1 MEAPIQQ
8 GIHGLKYHARLMQ
21 ARLLGQLMA
30 QALSARSDLPPL
42 LIPVPLHRGRLF
54 RRGYNQALEIA
65 RAISTTTGMQL
76 RQELAQ
82 RTRATADQIGTSA
95 VQRRRNVRG
104 AFVVDPRVAGH
115 SIALLDD
122 VMTTGA
128 TLDELARVC
137 RKAGATRIEAW
148 AVARVA

>member
-1 MEAPIQQ
+1 MEPPIQQ
-8 GIHGLKYHARLMQ
+8 GIHGLKYHARFMQ
-21 ARLLGQLMA
+21 ARLLGTLMA
-30 QALSARSDLPPL
+30 QALTARGDLPQL
-42 LIPVPLHRGRLF
+42 LIPVPLYRTRLF

-76 RQELAQ
+76 RHELAQ
-82 RTRATADQIGTSA
+82 RTRATADQIGTRA

-104 AFVVDPRVAGH
+104 AFAVDAGVAGH
-115 SIALLDD
+115 SVALLDD

-137 RKAGATRIEAW
+137 RQAGAMRIEAW